1 VEIAERSTIVAAIHS
16 GELYWSKVEIAA
28 PVKDDSAYTSLMDQ
42 AANGQL
48 SASKLRNRVRLE
60 ASKEDEAEDVKD
72 EPPPR
77 GWPKKPSFWGTRRG
91 PLDVFAQNPSLH
103 LKGRQ

>member
-1 VEIAERSTIVAAIHS
+1 VEIVERSTIVAAIHS

-48 SASKLRNRVRLE
+48 SASKLRKRVRLE

-72 EPPPR
+72 EPPRR
-77 GWPKKPSFWGTRRG
+77 GWGVPKKAKPSE
-91 PLDVFAQNPSLH
+91 
-103 LKGRQ
+103 